1 MAHICIKTS
10 EKREN
15 EQVKNKI
22 HAHLLF
28 DSQGIFH
35 TEFLPQGQTVNQ
47 FYYCEIFE
55 RLRKRVVRVRPS
67 IPNNWMLHHNAPC
80 NMAISVI

>member
-15 EQVKNKI
+15 EKVKNKI

-55 RLRKRVVRVRPS
+55 TKKKSCSRATKHS
-67 IPNNWMLHHNAPC
+67 
-80 NMAISVI
+80 